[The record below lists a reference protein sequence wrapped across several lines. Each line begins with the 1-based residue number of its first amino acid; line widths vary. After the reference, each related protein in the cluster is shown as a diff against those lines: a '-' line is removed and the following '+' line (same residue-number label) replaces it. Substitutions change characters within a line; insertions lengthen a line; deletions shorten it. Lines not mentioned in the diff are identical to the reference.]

1 MVDIGA
7 MADKGGHYAE
17 ISRSCCA
24 PECRRA
30 LDHVPVELHHPLRLA
45 VRPILRQQAFHNL
58 DDVDGDFNVDGNGDF
73 TTSS

>member
-7 MADKGGHYAE
+7 MADEGGHYAE
-17 ISRSCCA
+17 VSRSCCA

-45 VRPILRQQAFHNL
+45 VRSILRQQAFHHL
-58 DDVDGDFNVDGNGDF
+58 DEDDGDGDSEGDF